1 MAIQWNKLRS
11 FNSSQHN
18 AFEELVCQLAN
29 AELIDKK
36 TKFVRIAAP
45 DGGIESYVELENGE
59 IYGWQAKFFL
69 NSFSTSQW
77 QQIGDS
83 FKEALKNYPTL
94 TKYYICCPVD
104 RNNAFINGRESF
116 LQKWETYTAKWTQ
129 EAVEVGRHVVFEY
142 WGSFE
147 LNDRLNQEH
156 NVGKRNYWFSEH
168 EFSLDWFS
176 NHNQTALANLGNRY
190 TPEINVDLPISINLE
205 ALTRSST
212 FKEKFTKTCHI
223 LLSEL
228 HEYSQKLRD
237 ELSLF
242 ESLNLLIPELRQ
254 ELALNKYD
262 LLRLIPTESLKINIE
277 NTLNI
282 INKRR
287 DQLWDIEKRNDSESY
302 LLNNLNKVSE
312 AIVDL
317 KSEICSESTQ
327 LFNGKILLLSGE
339 AGQGKSHLLGDFIK
353 NKEKKNGHLF
363 FLGQE
368 FTDKSNI
375 WYQILTKNLKI
386 NLLEK
391 DFLSTLDTIAEI
403 NDERFIFVIDA
414 LNEGEGRA
422 LWADNLNGF
431 LQLISQYSRIGLVI
445 SIRDSYK
452 QQILS
457 KLTQDST
464 KLICEIKH
472 QGFNDLEFDACKIF
486 FDYYQIETPKIP
498 LLNPEFSNPL
508 YLKLFCESLKVQ
520 NLKAIPKGFN
530 GIFNIINC
538 YINGVNQIIADR
550 LDVDPSLKL
559 VNIALNLIVET
570 QLNQK
575 SNSLS
580 YRELRRNVAHALSD
594 DISDT
599 DSKQF
604 LDLMIRDGL
613 LSKNILYGHEEEI
626 VYFTYERMG
635 DYISINYLLNKYDDF
650 PSLLKWL
657 KSSDNQILNVENFY
671 YNKGLWQ
678 ALSVIVPTKYNIEL
692 FDYFNFD
699 EYHLHD
705 FKNLIIESLVW
716 RDPKGINPEKIR
728 IFLNKEALSKGN
740 WHTFI
745 DTLYQVI
752 AEADHPFNGLYLHKL
767 LSKDSLSDRDSY
779 WTKLIT
785 KDLYNCPAIERLI
798 KWCIDA
804 PNHSI
809 ISKPSMVNIAIGIS
823 WLFTT
828 TKIQL
833 RNEATFALSSLLIN
847 RLDVS
852 LDLIDYF
859 YNTNDPYVLER
870 VLLAIYSSILSSNNL
885 EHLPE
890 IADKIDK
897 LIFQPKEGQEIYPNV
912 LVRDYAKNIVQYYLY
927 KLKGSLDQSVVDAI
941 TQRITPPYNS
951 KIPQRLPTIS
961 EIDEKYKPND
971 KDPNFK
977 DYYYSANKIL
987 SSMTTEYGR
996 GTCGYGD
1003 FGRYTFESKFHR
1015 WEKVVN
1021 VDHLS
1026 NYACE
1031 LIFEKYGYDVEK
1043 HGNFD
1048 RNTGYSSRYENNVE
1062 RIGKK
1067 YQWLALY
1074 EVLAKVGDNYQYPT
1088 NYWND
1093 EGELVWLKNI
1103 NDLHIRE
1110 IDPIFKMHVN
1120 QTENKNEINI
1130 PKINFDDWDG
1140 DLATWVI
1147 KKDLP
1152 DIHPMIEFELNGE
1165 KWLVLERNL
1174 DFTEPEEFGV
1184 HPEKNKKNLWL
1195 QIRSYFIPKSKFRI
1209 AFDWLQE
1216 QHFMG
1221 RWMPEANEFHDLLC
1235 KEYYWTDAYNE
1246 QIFENEWKKL
1256 GRWGNN
1262 SPHNIDV
1269 MPTAER
1275 HSWESSGEENGY
1287 SFLAPCNLLAEKL
1300 TIEYSDTLGFW
1311 QDNEA
1316 KIIAFD
1322 PSATNSTYS
1331 KNILAIRKN
1340 DLLKFLDENN
1350 LKIFW
1355 TVLGE
1360 KWFRGS
1366 LHGRGKIPEH
1376 RLEFS
1381 SVIELYRKK
1390 LKGEVKNII
1399 KDFK

>member
-1 MAIQWNKLRS
+1 MTIQWNKLRS
-11 FNSSQHN
+11 FNGSQYN

-29 AELIDKK
+29 AEKIDNKK
-36 TKFVRIAAP
+36 KFIRIAAP
-45 DGGIESYVELENGE
+45 DGGIESYAELASGE
-59 IYGWQAKFFL
+59 IYGWQAKFFQS
-69 NSFSTSQW
+69 SFTTSQW
-77 QQIGDS
+77 QQIETS

-104 RNNAFINGRESF
+104 RNNAFIDGRNSF

-129 EAVEVGRHVVFEY
+129 EAVEIGRHVVFEY

-254 ELALNKYD
+254 ELDLNKYD

-287 DQLWDIEKRNDSESY
+287 DQLWDIEKRNDSQSY

-353 NKEKKNGHLF
+353 DKENKNGHLF

-431 LQLISQYSRIGLVI
+431 LQLISQYSRIGLII

-538 YINGVNQIIADR
+538 YINGVNQVIADR

-580 YRELRRNVAHALSD
+580 YREIRRNVAHALSD
-594 DISDT
+594 DISDA

-604 LDLMIRDGL
+604 LDLMIREGL

-635 DYISINYLLNKYDDF
+635 DYISVNYLLNKYDDF

-699 EYHLHD
+699 DYRLHD
-705 FKNLIIESLVW
+705 FKNLIIESLIW
-716 RDPKGINPEKIR
+716 RNPKGIDPEK
-728 IFLNKEALSKGN
+728 
-740 WHTFI
+740 
-745 DTLYQVI
+745 
-752 AEADHPFNGLYLHKL
+752 
-767 LSKDSLSDRDSY
+767 
-779 WTKLIT
+779 
-785 KDLYNCPAIERLI
+785 
-798 KWCIDA
+798 
-804 PNHSI
+804 
-809 ISKPSMVNIAIGIS
+809 M
-823 WLFTT
+823 
-828 TKIQL
+828 
-833 RNEATFALSSLLIN
+833 
-847 RLDVS
+847 
-852 LDLIDYF
+852 
-859 YNTNDPYVLER
+859 
-870 VLLAIYSSILSSNNL
+870 
-885 EHLPE
+885 
-890 IADKIDK
+890 
-897 LIFQPKEGQEIYPNV
+897 
-912 LVRDYAKNIVQYYLY
+912 
-927 KLKGSLDQSVVDAI
+927 
-941 TQRITPPYNS
+941 
-951 KIPQRLPTIS
+951 
-961 EIDEKYKPND
+961 
-971 KDPNFK
+971 
-977 DYYYSANKIL
+977 
-987 SSMTTEYGR
+987 
-996 GTCGYGD
+996 
-1003 FGRYTFESKFHR
+1003 
-1015 WEKVVN
+1015 
-1021 VDHLS
+1021 
-1026 NYACE
+1026 
-1031 LIFEKYGYDVEK
+1031 
-1043 HGNFD
+1043 
-1048 RNTGYSSRYENNVE
+1048 
-1062 RIGKK
+1062 
-1067 YQWLALY
+1067 
-1074 EVLAKVGDNYQYPT
+1074 
-1088 NYWND
+1088 
-1093 EGELVWLKNI
+1093 
-1103 NDLHIRE
+1103 
-1110 IDPIFKMHVN
+1110 
-1120 QTENKNEINI
+1120 
-1130 PKINFDDWDG
+1130 
-1140 DLATWVI
+1140 
-1147 KKDLP
+1147 
-1152 DIHPMIEFELNGE
+1152 
-1165 KWLVLERNL
+1165 
-1174 DFTEPEEFGV
+1174 
-1184 HPEKNKKNLWL
+1184 
-1195 QIRSYFIPKSKFRI
+1195 
-1209 AFDWLQE
+1209 
-1216 QHFMG
+1216 
-1221 RWMPEANEFHDLLC
+1221 
-1235 KEYYWTDAYNE
+1235 
-1246 QIFENEWKKL
+1246 
-1256 GRWGNN
+1256 
-1262 SPHNIDV
+1262 
-1269 MPTAER
+1269 
-1275 HSWESSGEENGY
+1275 
-1287 SFLAPCNLLAEKL
+1287 
-1300 TIEYSDTLGFW
+1300 
-1311 QDNEA
+1311 
-1316 KIIAFD
+1316 
-1322 PSATNSTYS
+1322 STYVWS
-1331 KNILAIRKN
+1331 
-1340 DLLKFLDENN
+1340 
-1350 LKIFW
+1350 
-1355 TVLGE
+1355 
-1360 KWFRGS
+1360 
-1366 LHGRGKIPEH
+1366 
-1376 RLEFS
+1376 
-1381 SVIELYRKK
+1381 
-1390 LKGEVKNII
+1390 
-1399 KDFK
+1399 

>member
-1 MAIQWNKLRS
+1 M
-11 FNSSQHN
+11 
-18 AFEELVCQLAN
+18 
-29 AELIDKK
+29 
-36 TKFVRIAAP
+36 
-45 DGGIESYVELENGE
+45 
-59 IYGWQAKFFL
+59 
-69 NSFSTSQW
+69 
-77 QQIGDS
+77 
-83 FKEALKNYPTL
+83 
-94 TKYYICCPVD
+94 
-104 RNNAFINGRESF
+104 
-116 LQKWETYTAKWTQ
+116 
-129 EAVEVGRHVVFEY
+129 FEY

-254 ELALNKYD
+254 ELDLNKYD

-287 DQLWDIEKRNDSESY
+287 DQLWDIEKRNDSQSY

-353 NKEKKNGHLF
+353 DKENKNGHLF

-431 LQLISQYSRIGLVI
+431 LQLISQYSRIGLII

-538 YINGVNQIIADR
+538 YINGVNQVIADR

-580 YRELRRNVAHALSD
+580 YREIRRNVAHALSD
-594 DISDT
+594 DISDA

-604 LDLMIRDGL
+604 LDLMIREGL

-635 DYISINYLLNKYDDF
+635 DYISVNYLLNKYDDF

-699 EYHLHD
+699 DYRLHD
-705 FKNLIIESLVW
+705 FKNLIIESLIW
-716 RDPKGINPEKIR
+716 RNPKGIDPEK
-728 IFLNKEALSKGN
+728 
-740 WHTFI
+740 
-745 DTLYQVI
+745 
-752 AEADHPFNGLYLHKL
+752 
-767 LSKDSLSDRDSY
+767 
-779 WTKLIT
+779 
-785 KDLYNCPAIERLI
+785 
-798 KWCIDA
+798 
-804 PNHSI
+804 
-809 ISKPSMVNIAIGIS
+809 M
-823 WLFTT
+823 
-828 TKIQL
+828 
-833 RNEATFALSSLLIN
+833 
-847 RLDVS
+847 
-852 LDLIDYF
+852 
-859 YNTNDPYVLER
+859 
-870 VLLAIYSSILSSNNL
+870 
-885 EHLPE
+885 
-890 IADKIDK
+890 
-897 LIFQPKEGQEIYPNV
+897 
-912 LVRDYAKNIVQYYLY
+912 
-927 KLKGSLDQSVVDAI
+927 
-941 TQRITPPYNS
+941 
-951 KIPQRLPTIS
+951 
-961 EIDEKYKPND
+961 
-971 KDPNFK
+971 
-977 DYYYSANKIL
+977 
-987 SSMTTEYGR
+987 M
-996 GTCGYGD
+996 
-1003 FGRYTFESKFHR
+1003 
-1015 WEKVVN
+1015 
-1021 VDHLS
+1021 
-1026 NYACE
+1026 
-1031 LIFEKYGYDVEK
+1031 
-1043 HGNFD
+1043 
-1048 RNTGYSSRYENNVE
+1048 
-1062 RIGKK
+1062 
-1067 YQWLALY
+1067 
-1074 EVLAKVGDNYQYPT
+1074 
-1088 NYWND
+1088 
-1093 EGELVWLKNI
+1093 
-1103 NDLHIRE
+1103 
-1110 IDPIFKMHVN
+1110 
-1120 QTENKNEINI
+1120 
-1130 PKINFDDWDG
+1130 
-1140 DLATWVI
+1140 
-1147 KKDLP
+1147 
-1152 DIHPMIEFELNGE
+1152 
-1165 KWLVLERNL
+1165 
-1174 DFTEPEEFGV
+1174 
-1184 HPEKNKKNLWL
+1184 
-1195 QIRSYFIPKSKFRI
+1195 
-1209 AFDWLQE
+1209 
-1216 QHFMG
+1216 
-1221 RWMPEANEFHDLLC
+1221 
-1235 KEYYWTDAYNE
+1235 
-1246 QIFENEWKKL
+1246 
-1256 GRWGNN
+1256 
-1262 SPHNIDV
+1262 
-1269 MPTAER
+1269 
-1275 HSWESSGEENGY
+1275 
-1287 SFLAPCNLLAEKL
+1287 
-1300 TIEYSDTLGFW
+1300 
-1311 QDNEA
+1311 
-1316 KIIAFD
+1316 
-1322 PSATNSTYS
+1322 
-1331 KNILAIRKN
+1331 
-1340 DLLKFLDENN
+1340 
-1350 LKIFW
+1350 
-1355 TVLGE
+1355 
-1360 KWFRGS
+1360 WF
-1366 LHGRGKIPEH
+1366 
-1376 RLEFS
+1376 
-1381 SVIELYRKK
+1381 
-1390 LKGEVKNII
+1390 
-1399 KDFK
+1399 